1 MGGLACARIGPIV
14 RHHVIIM
21 CWWAMAA
28 KVRTQ
33 IRLER
38 RQYERLKRLA
48 VERGQ
53 SLSGVLRAL
62 VDEVLG
68 GSTAGP
74 AAIREARLGF
84 VGSGRDAEGKRDVA
98 RRHDR
103 YLYGGRG

>member
-1 MGGLACARIGPIV
+1 
-14 RHHVIIM
+14 
-21 CWWAMAA
+21 MAT

-33 IRLER
+33 IQLER

-48 VERGQ
+48 AERGQ
-53 SLSGVLRAL
+53 SFSGVLREL
-62 VDEVLG
+62 VDEALSG
-68 GSTAGP
+68 GPAGP
-74 AAIREARLGF
+74 AAVREVRMGF